1 MITAGLTN
9 SFKEQLLL
17 GQHDLET
24 DTLKIALYTSS
35 AVLGP
40 GTLVYTTAAEVSG
53 PGYVAGGE
61 VLVNVSV
68 NLSNGIAYASFDNP
82 TWIAATFY
90 PRRVDLQRIQGQ
102 QVDCCSKLWYRSD
115 DVEPELSDPASP
127 QQPRCSTDKDH
138 LNGNRL
144 YHQR

>member
-24 DTLKIALYTSS
+24 DTLKIALYASS

-40 GTLVYTTAAEVSG
+40 DTLVYTSAEEVSG
-53 PGYVAGGE
+53 TGYVSGGE
-61 VLVNVSV
+61 ILVNVSV

-82 TWIAATFY
+82 TWIAATFSTRGALIY
-90 PRRVDLQRIQGQ
+90 NASKANKSIAVLNFGIDQTVLSQSFQIQLPPNNPDAALIRI
-102 QVDCCSKLWYRSD
+102 
-115 DVEPELSDPASP
+115 
-127 QQPRCSTDKDH
+127 T
-138 LNGNRL
+138 
-144 YHQR
+144 

>member
-1 MITAGLTN
+1 VITAGLTN

-40 GTLVYTTAAEVSG
+40 DTLVYTTAAEVSG

-68 NLSNGIAYASFDNP
+68 NLSNGIAYASFNNP
-82 TWIAATFY
+82 TWIAATFSTRGALIY
-90 PRRVDLQRIQGQ
+90 NASKANKSIAVLNFGIDQTMLSQSFQIQLPPNNPDAALIRI
-102 QVDCCSKLWYRSD
+102 
-115 DVEPELSDPASP
+115 
-127 QQPRCSTDKDH
+127 T
-138 LNGNRL
+138 
-144 YHQR
+144 

>member
-1 MITAGLTN
+1 MITAGLTD

-35 AVLGP
+35 AILGP

-82 TWIAATFY
+82 TWIAATFSTRGALIY
-90 PRRVDLQRIQGQ
+90 NASKANKSIAVLNFGIDQTMLSQSFQVQLPPNNPDAALIRI
-102 QVDCCSKLWYRSD
+102 
-115 DVEPELSDPASP
+115 
-127 QQPRCSTDKDH
+127 T
-138 LNGNRL
+138 
-144 YHQR
+144 